1 MQNSHLVSQAEQ
13 LDALCKQ
20 GLQGRFPYDDI
31 RELFR
36 KAGNAYEGFIPD
48 LDLYFSTIVG
58 YCSWGKRILNW
69 NTEQRQKAFA
79 YTSQGFFDRHPE
91 YRSLLPFIEDSDL
104 RRRLDRV
111 DEMRTTLL
119 RLLTALEGSE

>member
-13 LDALCKQ
+13 LDALYKQ

-69 NTEQRQKAFA
+69 NTSSGKKHLRIQVKAFSTA
-79 YTSQGFFDRHPE
+79 IRNTDRCC
-91 YRSLLPFIEDSDL
+91 RSSRTPISAGDSIVST
-104 RRRLDRV
+104 RCAPPSYV
-111 DEMRTTLL
+111 C
-119 RLLTALEGSE
+119 